1 MSPGETRVLHVVGL
15 GCGDPAQLTGQAV
28 AALRGSAYAVA
39 PRKARG
45 DGGADPLVEVRRALL
60 DAVAPDLELV
70 EVADPERDRSARVA
84 ADAGAYA
91 GAVADWH
98 AARAEA
104 YAAVLRERPGD
115 VAFLVWGDP
124 AFYDST
130 LRIVDA
136 VLTGGSVSGE
146 VRVVPGISSLQL
158 LAAAHRIVLHEVG
171 QPITVTTGRRLRE
184 AVAAGAD
191 NVLVMLNA
199 SLELDG
205 LEDWRIWWGANLAAP
220 SERLVA
226 GHVGDVLEQVRE
238 ARAAARAE
246 AGWVMDA
253 YLLRRV

>member
-1 MSPGETRVLHVVGL
+1 MTRTLHVVGL

-28 AALRGSAYAVA
+28 AALRGSAYALA

-45 DGGADPLVEVRRALL
+45 DGGADPLVEVRRQLL
-60 DAVAPDLELV
+60 AAVAPGLPLV

-84 ADAGAYA
+84 GDAAAY
-91 GAVADWH
+91 GTAVADWH
-98 AARAEA
+98 AARTDA
-104 YAAVLRERPGD
+104 YEQVLLERDGD

-130 LRIVDA
+130 LRVVDA
-136 VLTGGSVSGE
+136 VLARGRVAAGVT
-146 VRVVPGISSLQL
+146 VVPGVSSLQL

-184 AVAAGAD
+184 AVDAGAD
-191 NVLVMLNA
+191 NVLVVLNA
-199 SLELDG
+199 GLKLDG
-205 LEDWRIWWGANLAAP
+205 LEDWTIWWGANLAAP
-220 SERLVA
+220 SQRLVS
-226 GHVGDVLEQVRE
+226 GRVGDVLPAVLE

-253 YLLRRV
+253 YLLRR